1 LCLPPT
7 SETLGYP
14 RRRSFTVKILVLQL
28 KRIGDLILTV
38 PAITA
43 LRKNLPE
50 ATIHLA
56 IAHSCRELAPAIPDA
71 DRILIA
77 KGRWR
82 DAGDW
87 FVLIGTQYD
96 YCLDLTRTDRSAF
109 LTFLSG
115 AKKRITYKRTKAP
128 SKWRPLLYNEFID
141 SSVRYS
147 HTVDH
152 HLAFLEPLGIRDASG
167 AIKLDLPPEA
177 GQNADAL
184 LSRLKIKIPFV
195 IFHPGSARKE
205 KFWEAQRWA
214 EVMDHWAS
222 EGRGAC
228 VLTSGNAAIEQA
240 HIAEIKAHLRQPA
253 VDLSGKIDLLTL
265 TALIRKARLL
275 VGVDSAP
282 IHLAAAMGTPQVVLY
297 GPTNPLHWR
306 PRFSPAVV
314 LQGGAAGPLTEFSP
328 KQRRVPMNE
337 ISTQQ
342 VIDAM
347 ESLLSAPAVQ
357 AL

>member
-1 LCLPPT
+1 
-7 SETLGYP
+7 
-14 RRRSFTVKILVLQL
+14 VKILLLQL

-38 PAITA
+38 PAIA
-43 LRKNLPE
+43 GLRKNLPE

-56 IAHSCRELAPAIPDA
+56 IAHSCRELAPAIPDV

-77 KGRWR
+77 KGSCR
-82 DAGDW
+82 DVMDW
-87 FVLIGTQYD
+87 FALIGSQYD
-96 YCLDLTRTDRSAF
+96 YCLDFTRTDRSAF

-115 AKKRITYKRTKAP
+115 AKKRITYERTNVR
-128 SKWRPLLYNEFID
+128 SKWRPLLYNEVIE

-152 HLAFLEPLGIRDASG
+152 HLAFLEPLGVRNASG
-167 AIKLDLPPEA
+167 AIKLDLPLEA
-177 GQNADAL
+177 AQNADTL

-214 EVMDHWAS
+214 KVLDHWAR
-222 EGRGAC
+222 ERRGAC
-228 VLTSGNAAIEQA
+228 VLTSGTAASEQA
-240 HIAEIKAHLRQPA
+240 HIAEIKAHLQQPA

-282 IHLAAAMGTPQVVLY
+282 THLAAAMGTPQVVLY

-314 LQGGAAGPLTEFSP
+314 LQGRAAEPLTEFSP